1 MMKTLDE
8 LNNLIA
14 ASLTATARVETVPLD
29 AACGRVLAKDV
40 ISPLELPVA
49 DVSAMDG
56 YAFATASA
64 DPLTLIGESIAGRP
78 FAGTVGAGECV
89 RIMTGAVVP
98 DGADTVEMQEHIE
111 RDGNCITRQRPVKA
125 GANIRYRG
133 EELRIGE
140 TVLRAG
146 NILTAPDILLLASLG
161 QAQVAVY
168 ERLTVALFSTGD
180 ELATPGEALRTAGQ
194 IYDSNR
200 YLLKALLQ
208 NLPVEILDLGII
220 RDDETAITA
229 ALQQAA
235 TADAIITS
243 GGVSVGDYDYLKA
256 AVEHLGT
263 VASYKVK
270 MKPGKP
276 FVYGRIDR
284 AAYFG
289 LPGNPVSGFVGFS
302 RIIRPALWQ
311 LAGANPVPM
320 PLALTATLTA
330 LLRKAA
336 GRRDFQRG
344 LLSAG
349 TDGWQ
354 VQPQGGQDSHRVYG
368 LARANCLI
376 DLPEDSTDQPAGA
389 CVTVLPFLADHLG
402 GD

>member
-1 MMKTLDE
+1 MKTLDE
-8 LNNLIA
+8 LNALIT
-14 ASLTATARVETVPLD
+14 ASLTATARMETVPLD
-29 AACGRVLAKDV
+29 TACGRVLAKDV
-40 ISPLELPVA
+40 VSPLELPVA

-56 YAFATASA
+56 YAFAAASGA
-64 DPLTLIGESIAGRP
+64 TLTLTGESIAGRP
-78 FAGTVGAGECV
+78 FTGTVGAGECV
-89 RIMTGAVVP
+89 RIMTGAVMP

-111 RDGNCITRQRPVKA
+111 RDGSRITLQRPA
-125 GANIRYRG
+125 RQGANIRYRG

-140 TVLRAG
+140 TVLHAG
-146 NILTAPDILLLASLG
+146 NVLTAPDVLLLASLG

-180 ELATPGEALRTAGQ
+180 ELAAPGEALREAGQ
-194 IYDSNR
+194 HYDSNR

-208 NLPVEILDLGII
+208 SLPVDIHDLGII

-256 AVEHLGT
+256 AVGRLGT
-263 VASYKVK
+263 VASHKVK
-270 MKPGKP
+270 IKPGKP
-276 FVYGRIDR
+276 FVYGHIGR

-311 LAGANPVPM
+311 LAGANPVPP

-330 LLRKAA
+330 PVRKSA

-349 TDGWQ
+349 ADGWQ
-354 VQPQGGQDSHRVYG
+354 VQPQGRQDSHRVYG

-376 DLPEDSTDQPAGA
+376 DLPEAGADQPAGA
-389 CVTVLPFLADHLG
+389 RVTVLPFLAGFFG